1 MAAIAEQSNL
11 DKLRNEINLYFHK
24 MTHRDSTGK
33 LALRILKY
41 FRDIVTYAK
50 YKTVGELLDIL
61 KSDGELLFSA
71 HSSEFLVRNML
82 LSVLKI
88 VRDESLRQTT
98 GMDETFTQ
106 TDSLNR
112 LWFLP
117 SDGNSAVDIKKIKAG
132 ILVSLNEFQ
141 MEMENSAES
150 LAAKALQDILI
161 SEYSDIVMTYKFSKS
176 ETLKKFFSNVKT
188 KTLYSVDD
196 DPDAQ
201 ANVISSIDILST
213 MRTTTRVII
222 SAAAI
227 LPDGSCVSTAGT
239 LSMCLAAKR
248 HSVPVLVCASFYK
261 LTPMFIPH
269 LDEFNVHSSPAEILP
284 ASDALK
290 FSNVF
295 VANPLFDRIPSNL
308 VTLFITPS
316 AVVSPSHV
324 YRLIAECY
332 HPEDFR
338 ALHR

>member
-1 MAAIAEQSNL
+1 
-11 DKLRNEINLYFHK
+11 
-24 MTHRDSTGK
+24 
-33 LALRILKY
+33 
-41 FRDIVTYAK
+41 
-50 YKTVGELLDIL
+50 LDIL

-98 GMDETFTQ
+98 GIDETFTQ

-117 SDGNSAVDIKKIKAG
+117 YDGNSTVDIKKIKAG

-150 LAAKALQDILI
+150 LATKALQDILI

-239 LSMCLAAKR
+239 LSMCLAGMFYFLHTVVFNDTVFFIAKR

-269 LDEFNVHSSPAEILP
+269 LDEFNVHSSPVEILP

-295 VANPLFDRIPSNL
+295 IANPLFDRIPSNL

-324 YRLIAECY
+324 YRLIAEYY

>member
-1 MAAIAEQSNL
+1 MEKITDQSNL
-11 DKLRNEINLYFHK
+11 EKLRNEINLYLHK
-24 MTHRDSTGK
+24 MTQREPSGK
-33 LALRILKY
+33 LALRILRY
-41 FRDIVTYAK
+41 FRDIIYYAR
-50 YKTVGELLDIL
+50 YKNIHELLQIL
-61 KSDGELLFSA
+61 THDGELLHAA
-71 HSSEFLVRNML
+71 HSSEFLIRNML

-88 VRDESLRQTT
+88 IREESLRQTS
-98 GMDETFTQ
+98 GLDETLTQ

-117 SDGNSAVDIKKIKAG
+117 SDINSSVDIKKLKAG
-132 ILVSLNEFQ
+132 ILECLKEFH
-141 MEMENSAES
+141 MEMESSCEL
-150 LAAKALQDILI
+150 LAAKALQDVLI
-161 SEYSDIVMTYKFSKS
+161 SEHNDIVMTYKFSKS
-176 ETLKKFFSNVKT
+176 ETLKKFFSSVKT

-213 MRTTTRVII
+213 MRTATRVII

-290 FSNVF
+290 FSTVF
-295 VANPLFDRIPSNL
+295 VANPLFDRISSNL
-308 VTLFITPS
+308 ITLFITPT
-316 AVVSPSHV
+316 AVLSPSHV

-338 ALHR
+338 QLHR